1 MNSVDGKRRVHLAFD
16 KFRGSLTQKEINSV
30 LKGILPS
37 TVDIHEYVIAD
48 GGEGSLDALF
58 ALGWTPI
65 EVVAADTLGST
76 KKARVAQQV
85 DQPIYAIELAE
96 ICGVKWLT
104 RGPNPLHS
112 TTLGIGQTL
121 EALRKRGAR
130 EILLFSGGSASND
143 GGLGVLQGLGIRV
156 LDKKNRIVKF
166 GLAGL
171 KHAASINGDDVTRVR
186 DLYSTITF
194 TMVHDTHAT
203 LTGKENC
210 INLFAEQKGL
220 GKLGRYF
227 AERTLRKWAAL
238 LQGINPSFDPH
249 KAGTG
254 AAGGVTSP
262 FSALFSTQ
270 FTNGFDF
277 FSHETGLANS
287 ILPSDLLFTGEGRF
301 DRTSRDKKIV
311 MPTIQLAEK
320 HGAECAVIVG
330 SIAESERD
338 FLAQQRAVKKVCVIA
353 DHATT
358 ADESISRASEII
370 VQSFSDQIKELV

>member
-1 MNSVDGKRRVHLAFD
+1 MSSVDSKRRVHLVFD
-16 KFRGSLTQKEINSV
+16 KFRGSLTQKEINNIF
-30 LKGILPS
+30 KEILPT
-37 TVDIHEYVIAD
+37 TVEVNEYQIAD
-48 GGEGSLDALF
+48 GGEGSLDALLT
-58 ALGWTPI
+58 LGWNSI

-76 KKARVAQQV
+76 KKARVAQHG

-104 RGPNPLHS
+104 RGLNPHHS

-121 EALRKRGAR
+121 EALRKRGAK

-156 LDKKNRIVKF
+156 LNKKSQLVKF

-171 KHAASINGDDVTRVR
+171 KNARAINHDDISRVQK
-186 DLYSTITF
+186 LYSDITF
-194 TMVHDTHAT
+194 TMVHDTHAS

-210 INLFAEQKGL
+210 INLFAQQKGL

-227 AERTLRKWAAL
+227 AEQTFEKWAAL
-238 LQGINPSFDPH
+238 LQGINPAFDSH

-262 FSALFSTQ
+262 FSALFNTQ

-277 FSHETGLANS
+277 FSEKTGLVHS
-287 ILPSDLLFTGEGRF
+287 ISPHDLLFTGEGKF
-301 DRTSRDKKIV
+301 DRTSRNKKIV

-320 HGAECAVIVG
+320 HGAECAVVVG
-330 SIAESERD
+330 SISESERD
-338 FLAQQRAVKKVCVIA
+338 FLVNQPAVKKVYVIA
-353 DHATT
+353 DQAHSH
-358 ADESISRASEII
+358 DESISRAAEII
-370 VQSFSDQIKELV
+370 VENFADQIQELL

>member
-1 MNSVDGKRRVHLAFD
+1 MKPVESKRRVHLVFD
-16 KFRGSLTQKEINSV
+16 KFRGSLTQTEINKVLKEI
-30 LKGILPS
+30 LPT
-37 TVDIHEYVIAD
+37 TVEINEYLIAD
-48 GGEGSLDALF
+48 GGEGSLEALF
-58 ALGWTPI
+58 ALGWNSI

-76 KKARVAQQV
+76 KKSRVAQHGEK
-85 DQPIYAIELAE
+85 PIYAIELAE

-104 RGPNPLHS
+104 GGLDPHHS

-121 EALRKRGAR
+121 EALRKRGAK

-156 LDKKNRIVKF
+156 LDKKSQLVKF

-171 KHAASINGDDVTRVR
+171 KHARAINHDDISRVQK
-186 DLYSTITF
+186 LYSDITF
-194 TMVHDTHAT
+194 TMVHDTHAS

-210 INLFAEQKGL
+210 INLFAQQKGL

-227 AERTLRKWAAL
+227 AEQTFEKWAAL
-238 LQGINPSFDPH
+238 LQGINPLFDPH

-262 FSALFSTQ
+262 FSALFNTK

-277 FSHETGLANS
+277 FSQKTGLVNS
-287 ILPSDLLFTGEGRF
+287 ISPGDLLFTGEGKF

-311 MPTIQLAEK
+311 MPAIQLADR
-320 HGAECAVIVG
+320 HSADCAVIVG
-330 SIAESERD
+330 SIAQSERN
-338 FLAQQRAVKKVCVIA
+338 FLANQPAVKKVCVLA
-353 DHATT
+353 DQTNSVEESMSRATDIIVKNF
-358 ADESISRASEII
+358 ADEIRG
-370 VQSFSDQIKELV
+370 LL

>member
-1 MNSVDGKRRVHLAFD
+1 
-16 KFRGSLTQKEINSV
+16 
-30 LKGILPS
+30 
-37 TVDIHEYVIAD
+37 
-48 GGEGSLDALF
+48 
-58 ALGWTPI
+58 
-65 EVVAADTLGST
+65 
-76 KKARVAQQV
+76 
-85 DQPIYAIELAE
+85 
-96 ICGVKWLT
+96 
-104 RGPNPLHS
+104 
-112 TTLGIGQTL
+112 
-121 EALRKRGAR
+121 
-130 EILLFSGGSASND
+130 
-143 GGLGVLQGLGIRV
+143 V

-262 FSALFSTQ
+262 FSALFSTK

-338 FLAQQRAVKKVCVIA
+338 FLSQQRAVKKVCVIA

-358 ADESISRASEII
+358 VDESISRASEII